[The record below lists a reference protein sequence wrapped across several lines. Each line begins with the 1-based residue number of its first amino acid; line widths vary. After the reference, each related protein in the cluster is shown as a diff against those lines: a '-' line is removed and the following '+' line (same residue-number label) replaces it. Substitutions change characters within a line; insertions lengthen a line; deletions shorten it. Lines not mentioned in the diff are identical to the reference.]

1 MFTVTFD
8 KLQIDIILFRLPYNQ
23 RSINNLINQT
33 FNFIISNAFFVAVF
47 QFVCIQNYSKAI
59 ASFFN
64 YIFAG
69 MYGFS

>member
-33 FNFIISNAFFVAVF
+33 FNFIISNAFFVVVF
-47 QFVCIQNYSKAI
+47 QFCIYTRQLRH
-59 ASFFN
+59 F
-64 YIFAG
+64 
-69 MYGFS
+69 

>member
-33 FNFIISNAFFVAVF
+33 FNFIISNDFFLLLYFNFVF
-47 QFVCIQNYSKAI
+47 IQGKLRHV
-59 ASFFN
+59 
-64 YIFAG
+64 
-69 MYGFS
+69 